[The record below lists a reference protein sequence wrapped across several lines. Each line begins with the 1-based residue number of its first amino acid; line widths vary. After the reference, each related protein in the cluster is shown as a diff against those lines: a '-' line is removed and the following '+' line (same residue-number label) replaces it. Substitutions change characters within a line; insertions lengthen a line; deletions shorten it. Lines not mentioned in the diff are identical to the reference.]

1 MALKTA
7 NEYIESLRKLK
18 LNLYLFGE
26 KVDNWVDNRIIRPS
40 INAIAMT
47 YKLAHEPESKDLA
60 TTISMLTGEKVNR
73 FNSLFKSPEDMV
85 KKVKLQR
92 EMGQRTACCF
102 QRCVGMDA
110 INAVFS
116 TTYEIDQKYGTEYHQ
131 RFRKW
136 LKYGQEN
143 DLCVAGAM
151 TDVKGHRGLAPS
163 QQSDPDMFVHIMERK
178 SDGIVIKGAKA
189 NITGVANSHEMLI
202 MPTLRMREGDEDYS
216 VSCAIP
222 TDAPGVTL
230 IYGRQ
235 SCDTR
240 KLEEG
245 DIDVGNYNFGGQEA
259 LIILDNVFVPW
270 ERVFMCGEIDFSIML
285 VERFAG
291 YHRQSYGGCKAG
303 IGDVLIGAA
312 ASAADYNGVRKAPH
326 IREKLGEMIHL
337 TETIHGCG
345 LSCAYEGWKT
355 KAGNYQCDIL
365 LANVCKHNVTRFPYE
380 LSRLAE
386 DIAGG
391 ILVTTPSEKDF
402 RHPVIGK
409 YVDKYLSGVPDVPTE
424 ARYRM
429 ITLIHAM
436 CFGLTAPSYHT
447 ESMHGAGS
455 PQAQKVMI
463 ERETDMALKQSLARS
478 IAGIDKREDPL
489 DSASRGG
496 WKKPAGWD
504 SLTWPRSD

>member
-1 MALKTA
+1 
-7 NEYIESLRKLK
+7 
-18 LNLYLFGE
+18 
-26 KVDNWVDNRIIRPS
+26 
-40 INAIAMT
+40 
-47 YKLAHEPESKDLA
+47 
-60 TTISMLTGEKVNR
+60 
-73 FNSLFKSPEDMV
+73 
-85 KKVKLQR
+85 
-92 EMGQRTACCF
+92 
-102 QRCVGMDA
+102 
-110 INAVFS
+110 
-116 TTYEIDQKYGTEYHQ
+116 
-131 RFRKW
+131 
-136 LKYGQEN
+136 
-143 DLCVAGAM
+143 
-151 TDVKGHRGLAPS
+151 
-163 QQSDPDMFVHIMERK
+163 
-178 SDGIVIKGAKA
+178 
-189 NITGVANSHEMLI
+189 MLI
-202 MPTLRMREGDEDYS
+202 MPTLRMRKGDEDYS
-216 VSCAIP
+216 VTCAIP

-245 DIDVGNYNFGGQEA
+245 DIDVGNYNFGGHEA
-259 LIILDNVFVPW
+259 LIVLDNVFVPW

-312 ASAADYNGVRKAPH
+312 ASIADYNGVRGAPH
-326 IREKLGEMIHL
+326 IREKIGEMIHL
-337 TETIHGCG
+337 AETIHGCG
-345 LSCAYEGWKT
+345 LACAYEGWKT

-380 LSRLAE
+380 LTRLAE

-409 YVDKYLSGVPDVPTE
+409 YVNKYLRGVSEIPTE

-429 ITLIHAM
+429 TTLIGAM
-436 CFGLTAPSYHT
+436 SYGLVSPSYHT

-455 PQAQKVMI
+455 PQAQKIMI
-463 ERETDMALKQSLARS
+463 ERETNMELKQSLARS

-489 DSASRGG
+489 DASSKGG
-496 WKKPAGWD
+496 WKKPVEWD